1 MSDARHLA
9 TLGVAGTRRVG
20 VVGRVAI
27 KVIFLVVITV
37 TNMHRRHAIGNTREA
52 NNVRHDVHS
61 AVFAEAYRWQTCK
74 ARWTPWMPTGRWAF
88 HIKPSATKE

>member
-1 MSDARHLA
+1 MSNARHFA
-9 TLGVAGTRRVG
+9 TLGVASTRRVG

-27 KVIFLVVITV
+27 KVIFFFFITV
-37 TNMHRRHAIGNTREA
+37 TNMHRCQAIGNTREA

-61 AVFAEAYRWQTCK
+61 GVFAEADGWQTCK
-74 ARWTPWMPTGRWAF
+74 ARWTPWMPTGRRAF